1 MQGPEALWA
10 LGRHKTTRKWRKRL
24 ADRGWTVETID
35 EAIRAPRETF
45 DETNYIR
52 PGNRAIRFAHPGT
65 GNSVVLDVVTR
76 EVLHVGKTGF
86 RYRADRLRRAS
97 R

>member
-1 MQGPEALWA
+1 MQGPNAPWA
-10 LGRHKTTRKWRKRL
+10 LGRHKTAGKWRKQL
-24 ADRGWTVETID
+24 ANRGWTVETID

-45 DETNYIR
+45 DETNYVN
-52 PGNRAIRFAHPGT
+52 PGNRAVRCVHPGT
-65 GNSVVLDVVTR
+65 GNSVVLDAVTK